1 MRVGKP
7 GRYLAAAGT
16 LALAAALSGGAV
28 LAPTAT
34 ATPSQDCRTYSST
47 TACGEI
53 TLNPAQKSCV
63 TRSVGLGMTERRAE
77 VECSRL
83 P

>member
-1 MRVGKP
+1 MRVGK
-7 GRYLAAAGT
+7 RMRNMAAVGA
-16 LALAAALSGGAV
+16 LALAAAGGGVVVSTGASA
-28 LAPTAT
+28 APGR
-34 ATPSQDCRTYSST
+34 DCRTYSSV

-53 TLNPAQKSCV
+53 KLDPAQSKCV
-63 TRSVGLGMTERRAE
+63 ARSVGLGMTERRAE